1 MKNNTLVLKLDEEF
15 ELDLDLIDLLPSY
28 LFNVRKDYDEMGVSL
43 KNSDFQKVAK
53 IAHKI
58 KGSAKSYGFD
68 YIDELMLVIQ
78 EDIKDGGA
86 SLKELYGYFEKFLN
100 KVEKKLSKA

>member
-1 MKNNTLVLKLDEEF
+1 MENNTLVLKLDEEL

-28 LFNVRKDYDEMGVSL
+28 LSNVRKDYYEMGKSL
-43 KNSDFQKVAK
+43 ENNDFQKVAK

-68 YIDELMLVIQ
+68 YIDELMLVIK
-78 EDIKDGGA
+78 EDIKEGGA
-86 SLKELYGYFEKFLN
+86 SLKELYGYFEKFLD
-100 KVEKKLSKA
+100 KVEKKLSEA